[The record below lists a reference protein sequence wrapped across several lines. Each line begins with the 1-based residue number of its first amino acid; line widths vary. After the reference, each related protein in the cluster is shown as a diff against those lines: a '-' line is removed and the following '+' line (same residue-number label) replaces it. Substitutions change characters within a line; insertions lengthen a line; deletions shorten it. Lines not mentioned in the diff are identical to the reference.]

1 MMMMVVAVRRRRGG
15 GPPAGS
21 MGGINHRLP
30 ESLRPAAVA
39 RVLLVLK
46 LLRLKATSAR
56 TGRRMTAHI
65 TINCSAGASVLP
77 THLLTVIVFTSSP
90 MTVRKGNRLGISI
103 QEHMAINV
111 CPGPIRPIRQI
122 SAYFPRLSP
131 TSSVSEPLSPNQLTA
146 PAPLSPG
153 SAGQSGGG
161 AAGGGDGEGGGGAS
175 RCLLSPL
182 LPGAAGGG
190 GSLSAMS
197 SMDTSIEIDS
207 CDSDDNTSLGTLE
220 FDLLYEKATSSL
232 HCTVLRAKGL
242 KPMDFNGLADPYVKL
257 HLLPGACKANKLKT
271 KIVRN
276 TLNPVWNETLTYCGI
291 TEEDMYRKT
300 LRSLPLTHYPAMLL
314 DFIHALLTI
323 CHCPSSPPPALPL
336 SPRVSVCDEDKL
348 THNEFIGESRVAL
361 RRVKPDQTKHFNIC
375 LEHPP
380 PWEMEQ
386 QRSLEERGR
395 LLLCLQFLPPNGDGD
410 LKGEAKERARG
421 GLCVGVKRCAHL
433 AAMDVNGFSDPY
445 VKTYLKPDVQ
455 KKSKHKTAVIKK
467 TLNPEFNEEFFYE
480 ISFTE
485 LASKTLEV
493 TVWDYDLGKS
503 NDFIGGVSFGCHS
516 QGDALQH
523 WIDCLKNKGQKVER
537 WHTLTNELP
546 GSTVQE

>member
-1 MMMMVVAVRRRRGG
+1 MRSFTLA
-15 GPPAGS
+15 
-21 MGGINHRLP
+21 L
-30 ESLRPAAVA
+30 
-39 RVLLVLK
+39 
-46 LLRLKATSAR
+46 
-56 TGRRMTAHI
+56 
-65 TINCSAGASVLP
+65 SV
-77 THLLTVIVFTSSP
+77 SP
-90 MTVRKGNRLGISI
+90 MTVRKGKRLGISI
-103 QEHMAINV
+103 QEHMAIDV

-131 TSSVSEPLSPNQLTA
+131 TSSFSEPLSPNQV
-146 PAPLSPG
+146 PAPTALSP
-153 SAGQSGGG
+153 SNAGQGGG
-161 AAGGGDGEGGGGAS
+161 AVGGGGEGGGS
-175 RCLLSPL
+175 SSLLSPL

-220 FDLLYEKATSSL
+220 FDLLYERATSSL
-232 HCTVLRAKGL
+232 RCTVLRAKGL

-271 KIVRN
+271 KTVRN

-300 LRSLPLTHYPAMLL
+300 L
-314 DFIHALLTI
+314 
-323 CHCPSSPPPALPL
+323 
-336 SPRVSVCDEDKL
+336 RVSVCDEDKL

-380 PWEMEQ
+380 PLPSPTAMSTALRGISCYLREWETEQ

-395 LLLCLQFLPPNGDGD
+395 LLLCLQYLPPATDGD
-410 LKGEAKERARG
+410 VKGEAKERARG

-433 AAMDVNGFSDPY
+433 AAMDVNGYSDPY
-445 VKTYLKPDVQ
+445 VKTYLKPDVH

-480 ISFTE
+480 ITFSE
-485 LASKTLEV
+485 LATKTLEV

-503 NDFIGGVSFGCHS
+503 NDFIGGVSLGCHS
-516 QGDALQH
+516 QGDTLQH
-523 WIDCLKNKGQKVER
+523 WIDCLKNKGKKVER

-546 GSTVQE
+546 GSTLQE

>member
-1 MMMMVVAVRRRRGG
+1 
-15 GPPAGS
+15 
-21 MGGINHRLP
+21 
-30 ESLRPAAVA
+30 
-39 RVLLVLK
+39 
-46 LLRLKATSAR
+46 
-56 TGRRMTAHI
+56 
-65 TINCSAGASVLP
+65 
-77 THLLTVIVFTSSP
+77 
-90 MTVRKGNRLGISI
+90 MTVRRGKRMTISI

-131 TSSVSEPLSPNQLTA
+131 TSSISDSLSPTQTA
-146 PAPLSPG
+146 CP
-153 SAGQSGGG
+153 SATLPVSGAA
-161 AAGGGDGEGGGGAS
+161 AAGGG
-175 RCLLSPL
+175 LLSPL
-182 LPGAAGGG
+182 SVGAAGGG
-190 GSLSAMS
+190 GGTLSLMS
-197 SMDTSIEIDS
+197 SMDTSVEIDS

-220 FDLLYEKATSSL
+220 FDLLYEPATSSL
-232 HCTVLRAKGL
+232 HCTVIRAKGL

-271 KIVRN
+271 KTVRN

-300 LRSLPLTHYPAMLL
+300 LRVT
-314 DFIHALLTI
+314 
-323 CHCPSSPPPALPL
+323 
-336 SPRVSVCDEDKL
+336 VCDEDKL

-380 PWEMEQ
+380 PVMCLFVQWESEA

-395 LLLCLQFLPPNGDGD
+395 LLLSLQFLPPTTPDPEAKGD
-410 LKGEAKERARG
+410 AKERAKG
-421 GLCVGVKRCAHL
+421 GLCVGVRRCAHL

-445 VKTYLKPDVQ
+445 VKTYLKPDLK

-480 ISFTE
+480 ITFAE
-485 LASKTLEV
+485 LSTKTLEV

-503 NDFIGGVSFGCHS
+503 NDFIGGVSFGCQS

-523 WIDCLKNKGQKVER
+523 WIDCLKNKGRKVER

-546 GSTVQE
+546 VSTLQE

>member
-1 MMMMVVAVRRRRGG
+1 MLVSLSSPHWNPLFFYEEFHSCSITEA
-15 GPPAGS
+15 S
-21 MGGINHRLP
+21 LP
-30 ESLRPAAVA
+30 YVCRCRFLGCSSLRP
-39 RVLLVLK
+39 
-46 LLRLKATSAR
+46 
-56 TGRRMTAHI
+56 H
-65 TINCSAGASVLP
+65 LP
-77 THLLTVIVFTSSP
+77 GLP
-90 MTVRKGNRLGISI
+90 MTVRKGKRLGISI
-103 QEHMAINV
+103 QEHMAIDV

-131 TSSVSEPLSPNQLTA
+131 TSSFSEPLSPNQPGA
-146 PAPLSPG
+146 PTTLSPG
-153 SAGQSGGG
+153 SACQGGG
-161 AAGGGDGEGGGGAS
+161 ATGGGGGGGGS
-175 RCLLSPL
+175 SGLLSPL

-207 CDSDDNTSLGTLE
+207 CDSDDNNKSTNRSVSSPSQQSIFDLPHQSCQAGFRVLQGVLDSIAEASLGTLE
-220 FDLLYEKATSSL
+220 FDLLYERATSSL

-271 KIVRN
+271 KTVRN

-300 LRSLPLTHYPAMLL
+300 L
-314 DFIHALLTI
+314 
-323 CHCPSSPPPALPL
+323 
-336 SPRVSVCDEDKL
+336 RVSVCDEDKL

-380 PWEMEQ
+380 PLPSPTAMSTALRGISCYLREWETEQ

-395 LLLCLQFLPPNGDGD
+395 LLLCLQYLPPAGDGD
-410 LKGEAKERARG
+410 MKGETKERARG

-433 AAMDVNGFSDPY
+433 AAMD
-445 VKTYLKPDVQ
+445 
-455 KKSKHKTAVIKK
+455 
-467 TLNPEFNEEFFYE
+467 EFFYE
-480 ISFTE
+480 ISFSE
-485 LASKTLEV
+485 LATKTLEV

-503 NDFIGGVSFGCHS
+503 NDFIGGISLGCHS
-516 QGDALQH
+516 QGETLQH
-523 WIDCLKNKGQKVER
+523 WIDCLKNKGKKVER

-546 GSTVQE
+546 GSTLQE

>member
-1 MMMMVVAVRRRRGG
+1 
-15 GPPAGS
+15 
-21 MGGINHRLP
+21 
-30 ESLRPAAVA
+30 
-39 RVLLVLK
+39 
-46 LLRLKATSAR
+46 
-56 TGRRMTAHI
+56 
-65 TINCSAGASVLP
+65 
-77 THLLTVIVFTSSP
+77 
-90 MTVRKGNRLGISI
+90 MTVRKGKGISI
-103 QEHMAINV
+103 QEHMAIDV

-131 TSSVSEPLSPNQLTA
+131 TSSFSEPLSPNQLAA
-146 PAPLSPG
+146 PTT
-153 SAGQSGGG
+153 
-161 AAGGGDGEGGGGAS
+161 
-175 RCLLSPL
+175 
-182 LPGAAGGG
+182 
-190 GSLSAMS
+190 

-271 KIVRN
+271 KTVRN

-300 LRSLPLTHYPAMLL
+300 L
-314 DFIHALLTI
+314 
-323 CHCPSSPPPALPL
+323 
-336 SPRVSVCDEDKL
+336 RVSVCDEDKL

-380 PWEMEQ
+380 PLPSPTAMSTALRGISCYLREWETEQ

-395 LLLCLQFLPPNGDGD
+395 LLLCLQYLPP
-410 LKGEAKERARG
+410 RARG

-433 AAMDVNGFSDPY
+433 AAMDVNGYSDPY
-445 VKTYLKPDVQ
+445 VKTYLKPDIH

-480 ISFTE
+480 ISFSE
-485 LASKTLEV
+485 LATKTLEV

-503 NDFIGGVSFGCHS
+503 NDFIGGVSLGCHS
-516 QGDALQH
+516 QGETLQH
-523 WIDCLKNKGQKVER
+523 WIDCLKNKGKKVER

-546 GSTVQE
+546 GSTLQE

>member
-1 MMMMVVAVRRRRGG
+1 
-15 GPPAGS
+15 
-21 MGGINHRLP
+21 
-30 ESLRPAAVA
+30 
-39 RVLLVLK
+39 
-46 LLRLKATSAR
+46 
-56 TGRRMTAHI
+56 
-65 TINCSAGASVLP
+65 
-77 THLLTVIVFTSSP
+77 
-90 MTVRKGNRLGISI
+90 MTVRKGKTLAITI
-103 QEHMAINV
+103 QEHMAIDV

-131 TSSVSEPLSPNQLTA
+131 TSSFSEPLSPSQTA
-146 PAPLSPG
+146 AAAAALSPG
-153 SAGQSGGG
+153 GATGGGSGGLLSPLFG
-161 AAGGGDGEGGGGAS
+161 AGGGGGA
-175 RCLLSPL
+175 
-182 LPGAAGGG
+182 
-190 GSLSAMS
+190 SLSAMS
-197 SMDTSIEIDS
+197 SMDTSIEVDS

-220 FDLLYEKATSSL
+220 FDLLYDRATSSL
-232 HCTVLRAKGL
+232 HCTVLKAKGL

-271 KIVRN
+271 KTVRN

-300 LRSLPLTHYPAMLL
+300 LR
-314 DFIHALLTI
+314 
-323 CHCPSSPPPALPL
+323 
-336 SPRVSVCDEDKL
+336 VSVCDEDKL
-348 THNEFIGESRVAL
+348 THNEFIGESRIAL
-361 RRVKPDQTKHFNIC
+361 RRIKPDQTKHFNIC

-380 PWEMEQ
+380 PLPSPTAMSTALRGISCYLREVSSSFVS

-395 LLLCLQFLPPNGDGD
+395 LLLCLQYG
-410 LKGEAKERARG
+410 AKERARG

-480 ISFTE
+480 ISFSE
-485 LASKTLEV
+485 LVTKTLEV

-503 NDFIGGVSFGCHS
+503 NDFIGGVSLGCHS
-516 QGDALQH
+516 QGDTLQH
-523 WIDCLKNKGQKVER
+523 WRDCLKNKGEKVER

-546 GSTVQE
+546 GSATQE

>member
-1 MMMMVVAVRRRRGG
+1 
-15 GPPAGS
+15 
-21 MGGINHRLP
+21 
-30 ESLRPAAVA
+30 
-39 RVLLVLK
+39 
-46 LLRLKATSAR
+46 
-56 TGRRMTAHI
+56 
-65 TINCSAGASVLP
+65 
-77 THLLTVIVFTSSP
+77 
-90 MTVRKGNRLGISI
+90 MTVRKGKRLGISI
-103 QEHMAINV
+103 QEHMAIDV

-131 TSSVSEPLSPNQLTA
+131 TSSFSEPLSPNQPGA
-146 PAPLSPG
+146 PTTLSPG
-153 SAGQSGGG
+153 STSQGGG
-161 AAGGGDGEGGGGAS
+161 ATGGGGGGGGS
-175 RCLLSPL
+175 SGLLSPL

-271 KIVRN
+271 KTVRN

-300 LRSLPLTHYPAMLL
+300 LRTEYVSLGGCRSRSFSVTCGVLQGSVLGPILFTLYMLPL
-314 DFIHALLTI
+314 
-323 CHCPSSPPPALPL
+323 
-336 SPRVSVCDEDKL
+336 
-348 THNEFIGESRVAL
+348 
-361 RRVKPDQTKHFNIC
+361 
-375 LEHPP
+375 
-380 PWEMEQ
+380 WETEQ

-395 LLLCLQFLPPNGDGD
+395 LLLCLQYLPPAGDGNV
-410 LKGEAKERARG
+410 KGESKERARG

-433 AAMDVNGFSDPY
+433 AAMDVNGYSDPY
-445 VKTYLKPDVQ
+445 VKTYLKPDVH

-480 ISFTE
+480 ISFSE
-485 LASKTLEV
+485 LATKTLEV

-503 NDFIGGVSFGCHS
+503 NDFIGGVSLGCHS
-516 QGDALQH
+516 QGETLQH
-523 WIDCLKNKGQKVER
+523 WIDCLKNKGKKVER

-546 GSTVQE
+546 GSTLQE